1 MTVVRE
7 PGRARVLSVK
17 LVLQFKLKFTRAA
30 RLDKFRKNRT
40 RHGSRLGRIFSMAHV
55 VTAAEDEGAER
66 LLWTLLGNERY
77 SGATNSATPSRF
89 IERKLRSGSDQ
100 YNWNEIAPPRTVS
113 PRRDSGATMQRTNT
127 ENSAAGSRSAPQ
139 TRASPP
145 GREEQEAL
153 RERFAAVLN
162 DMEEFSA
169 TPPPPPPPPPQPYLR
184 AGAQISPPLN
194 APPSDGLL
202 PPDEEEMATA
212 RRRSDAYF
220 QRAPAL
226 GPLSSGTPLSSAL
239 AGSPLLAPP
248 PYYASSGVAHGYDP
262 ARGYTSL
269 LSPRYSTLLSP
280 ASPERPS
287 PPPPS
292 AKKSTRNKEVQ
303 AEPALRHLL
312 TSAYICLHVI
322 TYDYI

>member
-1 MTVVRE
+1 MKLDLPSKIKFPRA
-7 PGRARVLSVK
+7 RARVW
-17 LVLQFKLKFTRAA
+17 AE
-30 RLDKFRKNRT
+30 DKITGIAHCQSN
-40 RHGSRLGRIFSMAHV
+40 GSRLGRIFSMAHV